1 MPVWKHKRI
10 NSAILGYAYFE
21 NMSSGKKRP
30 QIITILFS
38 LFNFIGGK
46 EIMNYWTKLS
56 IEFANQRNYLDELF
70 KVYPTIPEGIR
81 EIDKQKW
88 KTIERAFNGK
98 NKIELIKSLLS
109 LDLFPI
115 KDSYVAYLRR
125 DSLAIHRNPATVD
138 RLYGRLSEL
147 GLDKI
152 WEKCSEP
159 KETNRQIG
167 PLFRRWINKGVLG
180 VPSLILNEFI
190 TTKDNAVL
198 HATENV
204 MTGFAKKFLNYNRNK
219 DLDFVARFNG
229 KYVIGEAKF
238 LTDFGGHQNA
248 QFSDAIS
255 TIQTEGVEAVKIAIL
270 DGVLYIKGNNKMH
283 KDIITT
289 YADYNIL
296 SALVLREFLF
306 QI

>member
-1 MPVWKHKRI
+1 
-10 NSAILGYAYFE
+10 
-21 NMSSGKKRP
+21 
-30 QIITILFS
+30 
-38 LFNFIGGK
+38 
-46 EIMNYWTKLS
+46 MNYWTKLS

-81 EIDKQKW
+81 EVDKQKW
-88 KTIERAFNGK
+88 KAIERAFNDK
-98 NKIELIKSLLS
+98 NKIELLKLLLS
-109 LDLFPI
+109 LNLFPI
-115 KDSYVAYLRR
+115 KDSYVAYLKR
-125 DSLAIHRNPATVD
+125 DSSAINRNPATVD

-152 WEKCSEP
+152 LERCSEP

-167 PLFRRWINKGVLG
+167 PLFRRWINKDVLG
-180 VPSLILNEFI
+180 VSNLKLKDFI

-198 HATENV
+198 DATEKE
-204 MTGFAKKFLNYNRNK
+204 MTDFAKKYLNYNRNK
-219 DLDFVARFNG
+219 GLDFVARFNG

-248 QFSDAIS
+248 QFSDAMS
-255 TIQTEGVEAVKIAIL
+255 TIQTEGVKAVKIAIL
-270 DGVLYIKGNNKMH
+270 DGVLYIKGNNKMY

-289 YADYNIL
+289 YSEYNIL

-306 QI
+306 QL

>member
-1 MPVWKHKRI
+1 
-10 NSAILGYAYFE
+10 
-21 NMSSGKKRP
+21 
-30 QIITILFS
+30 
-38 LFNFIGGK
+38 
-46 EIMNYWTKLS
+46 MNHWTKLS

-88 KTIERAFNGK
+88 KAIEKAFSDK
-98 NKIELIKSLLS
+98 NKIELLKLLLS

-115 KDSYVAYLRR
+115 KDSYVAYLKR
-125 DSLAIHRNPATVD
+125 DSTAISRNPATVD

-152 WEKCSEP
+152 WERCSEP

-167 PLFRRWINKGVLG
+167 PLFRRWINKCVLG
-180 VPSLILNEFI
+180 VPNLKLKEFLA
-190 TTKDNAVL
+190 TKNNAVL
-198 HATENV
+198 DATEKE
-204 MTGFAKKFLNYNRNK
+204 MTDFAKKRLKYNRNK
-219 DLDFVARFNG
+219 GLDFVARFNG

-255 TIQTEGVEAVKIAIL
+255 TIKTEGVKAVKIAIL
-270 DGVLYIKGNNKMH
+270 DGVLYIKGNNKMY
-283 KDIITT
+283 KDITTT
-289 YADYNIL
+289 YSNYNII

-306 QI
+306 QL